1 KEDGIFG
8 PRVASAVR
16 EFQRNWGAKIDGI
29 VGLDTVRALQGMRPA
44 DGGPGRS
51 VSREGEAAMRMAR
64 SLAGSLIAIDPGHGP
79 EDRGVEAN
87 GIVESEVTFDIAAA
101 LAEEVTRRGG
111 RAVLLRRRDED
122 PDVSV
127 RAQRANAADADLC
140 VSVHLGG
147 GGIVPSGGV
156 CCSFGSPRTHSPM
169 GARLAEALSVALQDV
184 GLDARTRA
192 LTIAIRRETRMPAV
206 QCELAVIEN
215 PDEATRVADPGFDA
229 AAAAA
234 LA

>member
-1 KEDGIFG
+1 
-8 PRVASAVR
+8 
-16 EFQRNWGAKIDGI
+16 
-29 VGLDTVRALQGMRPA
+29 
-44 DGGPGRS
+44 
-51 VSREGEAAMRMAR
+51 MRMAR

-79 EDRGVEAN
+79 EDPGVEAN
-87 GIVESEVTFDIAAA
+87 GVVESEVTFEIAAA
-101 LAEEVTRRGG
+101 LADEVARRGG
-111 RAVLLRRRDED
+111 RAILLRRRDED

-169 GARLAEALSVALQDV
+169 GARLAEALRVALEDV
-184 GLDARTRA
+184 SLPMITRT
-192 LTIAIRRETRMPAV
+192 LTIAILRETRMPAV

-215 PDEATRVADPGFDA
+215 PDEAARVADPAFVST
-229 AAAAA
+229 AA
-234 LA
+234 LALAEGLESFLGLRPLTPPHASVPS